1 MQNLS
6 LQLSQAVS
14 PKKIESHTGVNPAS
28 SVEKISPFQ
37 MMLSKQV
44 KTGSQAEAQQTKK
57 MKTSNTQTPNA
68 SQNSGTAKPTGN
80 VSKTSTEQVKP
91 KSKAGATEKNAVDD
105 TLPENINLNLV
116 EAGQIDLTAL
126 AATPVANASVQL
138 DTQGISA
145 TLLVNVSMQVNTQ
158 PASALPENKIVDSQV
173 DDSHTDK
180 NRSVEMMP
188 TSMTNKP
195 SSAEGAAKANVAL
208 EDVKEFKLNELTTKE
223 IAMPTSVQAPAQ
235 PNANLPAQQVAS
247 ANYIQASPGKAGWDQ
262 AISQKIV
269 WMVGAEQQSATL
281 TLNPPDLGP
290 LQVVI
295 HVHNDQADTTFISD
309 DAEVRQALQ
318 DGMNNLRDKMSE
330 SGIQLGQANVN
341 SGRQA
346 QQQLQQSMQN
356 RQSSPMALAN
366 TTLGLEETTQVSTLA
381 RVSNGL
387 VDTFA

>member
-6 LQLSQAVS
+6 LQLSQVVS
-14 PKKIESHTGVNPAS
+14 PKKIENHAGVNSAS
-28 SVEKISPFQ
+28 PVEKISPFQ

-44 KTGSQAEAQQTKK
+44 KADSQAEAQQTKR
-57 MKTSNTQTPNA
+57 MKASNTQTPNA

-80 VSKTSTEQVKP
+80 VSKTSTEQAKP
-91 KSKAGATEKNAVDD
+91 KSKAGAAEKDAVDD

-126 AATPVANASVQL
+126 AAMPIANTSVQ
-138 DTQGISA
+138 A
-145 TLLVNVSMQVNTQ
+145 NTQ
-158 PASALPENKIVDSQV
+158 SASALPENEIVESQA
-173 DDSHTDK
+173 DDSHSDK
-180 NRSVEMMP
+180 NRSTEMML

-195 SSAEGAAKANVAL
+195 SSAEGATKANVAL
-208 EDVKEFKLNELTTKE
+208 EDVKEFKLKELTTKE

-235 PNANLPAQQVAS
+235 LNANLPAQQVAS
-247 ANYIQASPGKAGWDQ
+247 ANYIQASPGKTGWDQ

-295 HVHNDQADTTFISD
+295 HVHNDQADATFISD
-309 DAEVRQALQ
+309 NAEVRQALQ
-318 DGMNNLRDKMSE
+318 DGMDNLRDKMSE

-341 SGRQA
+341 SGQQA
-346 QQQLQQSMQN
+346 QQQFQQSMQN
-356 RQSSPMALAN
+356 RQSSPMAIAN
-366 TTLGLEETTQVSTLA
+366 TTLGLEKTTQASTLE

>member
-6 LQLSQAVS
+6 LQLSQVVS
-14 PKKIESHTGVNPAS
+14 PKKIENHAGVNSAS
-28 SVEKISPFQ
+28 PVEKISPFQ

-44 KTGSQAEAQQTKK
+44 KADKQPEAQQTKR
-57 MKTSNTQTPNA
+57 MKASNTQTPNA

-80 VSKTSTEQVKP
+80 VSKTSTEQAKP
-91 KSKAGATEKNAVDD
+91 KSKAGAAEKDAVDD

-126 AATPVANASVQL
+126 AAMPIANTSVQ
-138 DTQGISA
+138 A
-145 TLLVNVSMQVNTQ
+145 NTQ
-158 PASALPENKIVDSQV
+158 SASALPENEIVESQA
-173 DDSHTDK
+173 DDSHSDK
-180 NRSVEMMP
+180 NRSIEMML

-195 SSAEGAAKANVAL
+195 SSAEGATKANVAL
-208 EDVKEFKLNELTTKE
+208 EDVKEFKLKELTTKE
-223 IAMPTSVQAPAQ
+223 IALPTSVQAPAQ

-247 ANYIQASPGKAGWDQ
+247 ANYIQASPGKTGWDQ

-295 HVHNDQADTTFISD
+295 HVHNDQADATFISD
-309 DAEVRQALQ
+309 NAEVRQALQ
-318 DGMNNLRDKMSE
+318 DGMDNLRDKMSE

-341 SGRQA
+341 SGQQA
-346 QQQLQQSMQN
+346 QQQFQQSMQN

-366 TTLGLEETTQVSTLA
+366 TTLGLEKTTQASTLA

>member
-14 PKKIESHTGVNPAS
+14 PKKIESHAGVNSAS
-28 SVEKISPFQ
+28 PVEKISPFQ

-44 KTGSQAEAQQTKK
+44 KADKQPEAQPTKK

-80 VSKTSTEQVKP
+80 VSKTSTEQAEP
-91 KSKAGATEKNAVDD
+91 KSKAGATEKDAVDD

-126 AATPVANASVQL
+126 AAMPVANTSVQ
-138 DTQGISA
+138 A
-145 TLLVNVSMQVNTQ
+145 NTP
-158 PASALPENKIVDSQV
+158 PASALPENEIVDSQAN
-173 DDSHTDK
+173 DSHSDK
-180 NRSVEMMP
+180 NRSIEMML

-195 SSAEGAAKANVAL
+195 SSAEGATKANVAL
-208 EDVKEFKLNELTTKE
+208 EDVKEFKLKELTTKE
-223 IAMPTSVQAPAQ
+223 IAMPTSVQAPVQ
-235 PNANLPAQQVAS
+235 LNANLPAQQVAS
-247 ANYIQASPGKAGWDQ
+247 ANYIQASPGKTGWDQ

-295 HVHNDQADTTFISD
+295 HVHNDQADATFISD
-309 DAEVRQALQ
+309 NAEVRQALQ
-318 DGMNNLRDKMSE
+318 DGMDNLRDKMSE

-341 SGRQA
+341 SGQQA
-346 QQQLQQSMQN
+346 QQQFQQSMQN
-356 RQSSPMALAN
+356 RQSSPMAIAN
-366 TTLGLEETTQVSTLA
+366 TTLGLEKTTQASTLA

>member
-6 LQLSQAVS
+6 LQLSQVVS
-14 PKKIESHTGVNPAS
+14 PKKIENHAGVNPAS
-28 SVEKISPFQ
+28 PVEKISPFQ

-44 KTGSQAEAQQTKK
+44 KADSQAEAQQTKR
-57 MKTSNTQTPNA
+57 MKASNTQTPNA

-80 VSKTSTEQVKP
+80 VSKTSTEQAKP
-91 KSKAGATEKNAVDD
+91 KSKAGAAEKDAVDD

-126 AATPVANASVQL
+126 AAMPIANTSVQ
-138 DTQGISA
+138 A
-145 TLLVNVSMQVNTQ
+145 NTQ
-158 PASALPENKIVDSQV
+158 SASALPENEIEESQA
-173 DDSHTDK
+173 DDSHADK
-180 NRSVEMMP
+180 NRSIEMML

-195 SSAEGAAKANVAL
+195 SSAEGAAKSNVAL
-208 EDVKEFKLNELTTKE
+208 EDIKEFKLKELTTKE
-223 IAMPTSVQAPAQ
+223 ITMPTSMQTPAQ
-235 PNANLPAQQVAS
+235 LNANLPAQQVAS

-309 DAEVRQALQ
+309 NAEVRQALQ
-318 DGMNNLRDKMSE
+318 DGMDNLRDKMSE

-341 SGRQA
+341 SGQQA
-346 QQQLQQSMQN
+346 QQQFQQSMQN
-356 RQSSPMALAN
+356 RQSSPMAIAN
-366 TTLGLEETTQVSTLA
+366 TTLGLEKTTQASTLA

>member
-14 PKKIESHTGVNPAS
+14 PKKIESHAGVNPAS

-80 VSKTSTEQVKP
+80 VSKTSTEQAKP
-91 KSKAGATEKNAVDD
+91 KSKAGAAEKDAVDD

-116 EAGQIDLTAL
+116 EAGQIDLIAL
-126 AATPVANASVQL
+126 AAMPIANTSVQ
-138 DTQGISA
+138 A
-145 TLLVNVSMQVNTQ
+145 NT
-158 PASALPENKIVDSQV
+158 PPTSALPENEIEESQA
-173 DDSHTDK
+173 DDSHSDK
-180 NRSVEMMP
+180 NRSLEMML

-195 SSAEGAAKANVAL
+195 SSAEGATKANVAL
-208 EDVKEFKLNELTTKE
+208 EDVKEFKLKELTTKE
-223 IAMPTSVQAPAQ
+223 IALPTSVQAPAQ

-247 ANYIQASPGKAGWDQ
+247 ANYIQASPGKTGWDQ

-295 HVHNDQADTTFISD
+295 HVHNDQADATFISD
-309 DAEVRQALQ
+309 NAEVRQALQ
-318 DGMNNLRDKMSE
+318 DGMDNLRDKMSE

-341 SGRQA
+341 SGQQA
-346 QQQLQQSMQN
+346 QQQFQQSMQN
-356 RQSSPMALAN
+356 RQSSPMAIAN
-366 TTLGLEETTQVSTLA
+366 TTLGLEKTTQASTLA

>member
-14 PKKIESHTGVNPAS
+14 PKKIESHAGVNPAS
-28 SVEKISPFQ
+28 PVEKISPFQ
-37 MMLSKQV
+37 MILSKQV
-44 KTGSQAEAQQTKK
+44 KADKQPEAQPTKK
-57 MKTSNTQTPNA
+57 MKASNTQTPNA

-80 VSKTSTEQVKP
+80 VSKTSTEQAKP
-91 KSKAGATEKNAVDD
+91 KSKAGAAEKDAVDD

-126 AATPVANASVQL
+126 AAMPIANTSVQ
-138 DTQGISA
+138 A
-145 TLLVNVSMQVNTQ
+145 NTQ
-158 PASALPENKIVDSQV
+158 SASALPENEIVESQA
-173 DDSHTDK
+173 DDSHSDK
-180 NRSVEMMP
+180 NRSIEMML

-195 SSAEGAAKANVAL
+195 SSAEGATKANVAL
-208 EDVKEFKLNELTTKE
+208 EDVKEFKLKELTTKE
-223 IAMPTSVQAPAQ
+223 IAMPTSVQAPVQ
-235 PNANLPAQQVAS
+235 LNANLPAQQVAS
-247 ANYIQASPGKAGWDQ
+247 ANYIQASPGKTGWDQ

-295 HVHNDQADTTFISD
+295 HVHNDQADATFISD
-309 DAEVRQALQ
+309 NAEVRQALQ
-318 DGMNNLRDKMSE
+318 DGMDNLRDKMSE

-341 SGRQA
+341 SGQQA
-346 QQQLQQSMQN
+346 QQQFQQSMQN

-366 TTLGLEETTQVSTLA
+366 TSLGLEKTTQASTLA

>member
-14 PKKIESHTGVNPAS
+14 PKKIESHAGVNPAS
-28 SVEKISPFQ
+28 PVEKISPFQ

-44 KTGSQAEAQQTKK
+44 KADKQPEAQPTKK
-57 MKTSNTQTPNA
+57 MKTSNTQTHNA
-68 SQNSGTAKPTGN
+68 RQNSGTAKPTDN
-80 VSKTSTEQVKP
+80 VRKTSTEQAEP
-91 KSKAGATEKNAVDD
+91 KSKAGATKKDAVDD

-126 AATPVANASVQL
+126 AAMPVANTSVQ
-138 DTQGISA
+138 A
-145 TLLVNVSMQVNTQ
+145 NTP
-158 PASALPENKIVDSQV
+158 PASALPENEIVDSQAN
-173 DDSHTDK
+173 DSHSDK
-180 NRSVEMMP
+180 NRSLEMML

-195 SSAEGAAKANVAL
+195 SSAEGATKANVAL
-208 EDVKEFKLNELTTKE
+208 EDVKEFKLKELTTKE
-223 IAMPTSVQAPAQ
+223 IAMPTSMQAPAQ
-235 PNANLPAQQVAS
+235 LNANLSAQQVAS
-247 ANYIQASPGKAGWDQ
+247 VNYIQASPGKTGWDQ

-295 HVHNDQADTTFISD
+295 HVHNDQADATFISD
-309 DAEVRQALQ
+309 NAEVRQALQ
-318 DGMNNLRDKMSE
+318 DGMDNLRDKMSE

-341 SGRQA
+341 SGQQA
-346 QQQLQQSMQN
+346 QQQFQQSMQN

-366 TTLGLEETTQVSTLA
+366 TTLGLEKTTQASTLA

>member
-6 LQLSQAVS
+6 LQLSQVVS
-14 PKKIESHTGVNPAS
+14 PKKIENHAGVNPAS
-28 SVEKISPFQ
+28 PVEKISPFQ

-44 KTGSQAEAQQTKK
+44 KADSQAEAQQTKR
-57 MKTSNTQTPNA
+57 MKASNTQTPNA

-80 VSKTSTEQVKP
+80 VSKTSTEQAKP
-91 KSKAGATEKNAVDD
+91 KSKAGAAEKDAVDD

-126 AATPVANASVQL
+126 AAMPIANTSVQ
-138 DTQGISA
+138 A
-145 TLLVNVSMQVNTQ
+145 NTQ
-158 PASALPENKIVDSQV
+158 SASALPENEIVESQA
-173 DDSHTDK
+173 DDSHSDK
-180 NRSVEMMP
+180 NRSIEMML

-195 SSAEGAAKANVAL
+195 SSAEGATKANVAL
-208 EDVKEFKLNELTTKE
+208 EDVKEFKLKELTTKE

-235 PNANLPAQQVAS
+235 LNANLPAQQVAS
-247 ANYIQASPGKAGWDQ
+247 ANYIQASPGKTGWDQ

-295 HVHNDQADTTFISD
+295 HVHNDQADATFISD
-309 DAEVRQALQ
+309 NAEVRQALQ
-318 DGMNNLRDKMSE
+318 DGMDNLRDKMSE

-341 SGRQA
+341 SGQQA
-346 QQQLQQSMQN
+346 QQQFQQSMQN
-356 RQSSPMALAN
+356 RQSSPMAIAN
-366 TTLGLEETTQVSTLA
+366 TTLGLEKTTQASTLA

>member
-6 LQLSQAVS
+6 LQLSQVVS
-14 PKKIESHTGVNPAS
+14 PKKIENHAGVNPAS
-28 SVEKISPFQ
+28 PVEKISPFQ

-44 KTGSQAEAQQTKK
+44 KADSQAEAQQTKR
-57 MKTSNTQTPNA
+57 MKASNTQTPNA

-80 VSKTSTEQVKP
+80 VSKASTEQAKP
-91 KSKAGATEKNAVDD
+91 KSKAGAAEKDAVDD

-116 EAGQIDLTAL
+116 EAGQIDLIAL
-126 AATPVANASVQL
+126 AAMPIANTSVQ
-138 DTQGISA
+138 A
-145 TLLVNVSMQVNTQ
+145 NT
-158 PASALPENKIVDSQV
+158 PPTSALPENEIEESQA
-173 DDSHTDK
+173 DDSHSDK
-180 NRSVEMMP
+180 NRSLEMML

-195 SSAEGAAKANVAL
+195 SSAEGATKANVAL
-208 EDVKEFKLNELTTKE
+208 EDVKEFKLKELTTKE
-223 IAMPTSVQAPAQ
+223 IALPTSVQAPAQ

-247 ANYIQASPGKAGWDQ
+247 ANYIQASPGKTGWDQ

-295 HVHNDQADTTFISD
+295 HVHNDQADATFISD
-309 DAEVRQALQ
+309 NAEVRQALQ
-318 DGMNNLRDKMSE
+318 DGMDNLRDKMSE

-341 SGRQA
+341 SGQQA
-346 QQQLQQSMQN
+346 QQQFQQSMQN

-366 TTLGLEETTQVSTLA
+366 TSLGLEKTTQASTLE

>member
-6 LQLSQAVS
+6 LQLSQVVS
-14 PKKIESHTGVNPAS
+14 PKKIENHAGVNSAS
-28 SVEKISPFQ
+28 PVEKISPFQ

-44 KTGSQAEAQQTKK
+44 KADSQAEAQQTKR
-57 MKTSNTQTPNA
+57 MKASNTQTPNA

-80 VSKTSTEQVKP
+80 VSKTSTEQAKP
-91 KSKAGATEKNAVDD
+91 KSKAGATEKDAVDD

-126 AATPVANASVQL
+126 AAMPIANTSVQ
-138 DTQGISA
+138 A
-145 TLLVNVSMQVNTQ
+145 NTQ
-158 PASALPENKIVDSQV
+158 SASALPENEIVESQA
-173 DDSHTDK
+173 DDSHSDK
-180 NRSVEMMP
+180 NRSTEMML

-195 SSAEGAAKANVAL
+195 SSAEGATKANVAL
-208 EDVKEFKLNELTTKE
+208 EDVKEFKLKELTTKE
-223 IAMPTSVQAPAQ
+223 IALPTSVQAPAQ
-235 PNANLPAQQVAS
+235 LNANLPAQQVAS
-247 ANYIQASPGKAGWDQ
+247 ANYIQASPGKTGWDQ

-295 HVHNDQADTTFISD
+295 HVHNDQADATFISD
-309 DAEVRQALQ
+309 NAEVRQALQ
-318 DGMNNLRDKMSE
+318 DGMDNLRDKMSE

-341 SGRQA
+341 SGQQA
-346 QQQLQQSMQN
+346 QQQFQQSMQN

-366 TTLGLEETTQVSTLA
+366 TTLGLEKTTQASTLA

>member
-6 LQLSQAVS
+6 LQLSQVVS
-14 PKKIESHTGVNPAS
+14 PKKIENHAGVNSAS
-28 SVEKISPFQ
+28 PVEKISPFQ

-44 KTGSQAEAQQTKK
+44 KADSQAEAQQTKR
-57 MKTSNTQTPNA
+57 MKASNTQTPNA

-80 VSKTSTEQVKP
+80 VSKTSTEQAKP
-91 KSKAGATEKNAVDD
+91 KSKAGAAEKDAVDD

-126 AATPVANASVQL
+126 AAMPIANTSVQ
-138 DTQGISA
+138 A
-145 TLLVNVSMQVNTQ
+145 NTQ
-158 PASALPENKIVDSQV
+158 SASALPENEIVESQA
-173 DDSHTDK
+173 DDSHSDK
-180 NRSVEMMP
+180 NRSTEMML

-195 SSAEGAAKANVAL
+195 SSAEGATKANVAL
-208 EDVKEFKLNELTTKE
+208 EDVKEFKLKELTTKE
-223 IAMPTSVQAPAQ
+223 IAMPTSVQAPVQ
-235 PNANLPAQQVAS
+235 LNANLPAQQVAS
-247 ANYIQASPGKAGWDQ
+247 ANYIQASPGKTGWDQ

-295 HVHNDQADTTFISD
+295 HVHNDQADATFISD
-309 DAEVRQALQ
+309 NAEVRQALQ
-318 DGMNNLRDKMSE
+318 DGMDNLRDKMSE

-341 SGRQA
+341 SGQQA
-346 QQQLQQSMQN
+346 QQQFQQSMQN
-356 RQSSPMALAN
+356 RQSSPMAIAN
-366 TTLGLEETTQVSTLA
+366 TTLGLEKTTQASTLE

>member
-6 LQLSQAVS
+6 IQLSQAVS
-14 PKKIESHTGVNPAS
+14 PKKIENHAGVNPAS
-28 SVEKISPFQ
+28 PVEKISPFQ

-44 KTGSQAEAQQTKK
+44 KADSQAEAQQTKR
-57 MKTSNTQTPNA
+57 MKASNTQTPNA

-80 VSKTSTEQVKP
+80 VSKTSTEQAEP
-91 KSKAGATEKNAVDD
+91 KSKAGATEKDAVDD

-126 AATPVANASVQL
+126 AAMPVANTSVQ
-138 DTQGISA
+138 A
-145 TLLVNVSMQVNTQ
+145 NTP
-158 PASALPENKIVDSQV
+158 PASALPENEIVDSQAN
-173 DDSHTDK
+173 DSHSDK
-180 NRSVEMMP
+180 NRSLEMML

-195 SSAEGAAKANVAL
+195 SSAEGATKANVAL
-208 EDVKEFKLNELTTKE
+208 EDVKEFKLKELTTKE

-235 PNANLPAQQVAS
+235 LNANLPAQQVAS
-247 ANYIQASPGKAGWDQ
+247 ANYIQASPGKTGWDQ

-295 HVHNDQADTTFISD
+295 HVHNDQADATFISD
-309 DAEVRQALQ
+309 NAEVRQALQ
-318 DGMNNLRDKMSE
+318 DGMDNLRDKMSE

-341 SGRQA
+341 SGQQA
-346 QQQLQQSMQN
+346 QQQFQQSMQN
-356 RQSSPMALAN
+356 RQSSPMAIAN
-366 TTLGLEETTQVSTLA
+366 TTLGLEKTTQASTLA